1 MIVKRQGLIVW
12 YKHQRFIKQIRRY
25 GHLLYYSRK
34 QKYAVLYTDME
45 TVEEVKKHLGN
56 KSFITKVQY
65 SKKPHIRTTFEKKP
79 LEKVKD
85 YDYNLGI

>member
-12 YKHQRFIKQIRRY
+12 YKHQRFIKQIRRF
-25 GHLLYYSRK
+25 GHLIYYSRK
-34 QKYAVLYTDME
+34 QKYAVLYTDVDKIE
-45 TVEEVKKHLGN
+45 KVKEHLEK
-56 KSFITKVQY
+56 KSFIKKVQY
-65 SKKPHIRTTFEKKP
+65 SQKPYIRTSFEKKT